1 MPIVP
6 GTRESYI
13 GVFLENIIYGVYLS
27 VFVECFTLVA
37 NKKTRGI
44 KHMYLVA
51 TTVIMF
57 ILITMRCVIDTFR
70 CVAAFDGTD
79 LDFGAP
85 NSPLGILTNACWAL
99 VTPVADI
106 FIVFRTYIVWGYDWR
121 VVILPALLSLAN
133 LGTGALVIA
142 ALIEAGDQNSA
153 ISSSKVDSLNAFI
166 SLSLCTNVVCTG
178 LIAFRIVQVHRQVSW
193 MVASNT
199 RRSSE
204 SLRVLSIIVESAAIY
219 TLLLIATLITDHL
232 DGFVSF
238 ILINCTPPTIG
249 VVFSYI
255 IIRVSRGTSYGENS
269 ITATSVSTL
278 GARANTSTFGQSYT
292 TRPGNRSEVQINL
305 EQTTRGANDLQVDDT
320 FAQEAAK
327 MA

>member
-44 KHMYLVA
+44 KHMYLMA

-193 MVASNT
+193 MVASNA

-238 ILINCTPPTIG
+238 ILINCVSCHVPTVKI
-249 VVFSYI
+249 V
-255 IIRVSRGTSYGENS
+255 N
-269 ITATSVSTL
+269 
-278 GARANTSTFGQSYT
+278 
-292 TRPGNRSEVQINL
+292 
-305 EQTTRGANDLQVDDT
+305 
-320 FAQEAAK
+320 
-327 MA
+327 